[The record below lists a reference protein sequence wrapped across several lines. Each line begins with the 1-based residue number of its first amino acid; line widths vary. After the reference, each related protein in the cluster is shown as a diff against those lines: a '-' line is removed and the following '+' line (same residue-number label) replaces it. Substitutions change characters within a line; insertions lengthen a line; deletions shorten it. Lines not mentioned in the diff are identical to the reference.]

1 MATGLMDQYN
11 NRITYLTNEIQRYS
25 KLVNNYS
32 LARLATIIG
41 GFLFFFL
48 SLQYGNPW
56 ISSLIAFTIIFL
68 FAWLVSK
75 QSKYEGQKDY
85 LHNLK
90 SIIENEVA
98 NKIFRTNIYDDGERF
113 MDDHHHYTS
122 DLDIFGNRSLF
133 HFINRCSTFLGNNTL
148 ANWFKAPTATATVTE
163 RQSAIKEIASKDE
176 WRTHFQAVL
185 LFNNKADNS
194 LIDKLV
200 NYINQPVVPM
210 RILRFYVI
218 SIAPFLFLGVLIF
231 SSLNPSVSGLLI
243 ILSLIHLA
251 IVFRHQLY
259 VNKTDALIG
268 KTGKTLGLFSAAFKA
283 IEDEKWNTA
292 LCTELSNNVNG
303 KENHRISGAIN
314 QLSALIKKLDYRL
327 NIYVGIVLNSI
338 FLWDLR
344 QVFAIEDWKT
354 QNKAAIGEAFEHLA
368 VFEALNSLAA
378 FEVNHPENCY
388 PEVVE
393 SEKYLYVAEGI
404 SHPLIDQNIRVA
416 NDYELS
422 NENKIDIITGSN
434 MAGKS
439 TFLRTLG
446 VNAVLALSGA
456 SVVAK
461 TMKLSPINLVSYM
474 RIRDSLNEST
484 STFKAELDRLQM
496 ILEVVKDQ
504 PQTFFLI
511 DEMLRG
517 TNSVDKYRGSKAVVE
532 KLVAQNGVGIVATH
546 DLQIAHLIQKYPDYV
561 RNFYFDIQ
569 VENDEMHFDYKFKK
583 GECKTFN
590 ASLLL
595 KQIGIEVE

>member
-1 MATGLMDQYN
+1 MDTSLTDHYN
-11 NRITYLTNEIQRYS
+11 NRIIYLSAEIQRYN
-25 KLVNNYS
+25 KLVNSYS
-32 LARLATIIG
+32 LARLVVIIG
-41 GFLFFFL
+41 GFVLFFL

-56 ISSLIAFTIIFL
+56 ISCFTALIIIL
-68 FAWLVSK
+68 TFAWLVSK
-75 QSKYEGQKDY
+75 QSKYEEQQLY
-85 LHNLK
+85 FSNLK
-90 SIIENEVA
+90 TVIENEIT
-98 NKIFRTNIYDDGERF
+98 NKVFRTNIYDDGECF
-113 MDDHHHYTS
+113 IDDHHHYTS
-122 DLDIFGNRSLF
+122 DLDIFGKRSLF
-133 HFINRCSTFLGNNTL
+133 HFINRCATFLGNNTL
-148 ANWFKAPTATATVTE
+148 AKWLQSPTGVSEVVE
-163 RQSAIKEIASKDE
+163 RQNAVKEIASKVE

-185 LFNNKADNS
+185 LFNNRSDNS
-194 LIDKLV
+194 LIDNLV
-200 NYINQPVVPM
+200 NYLNLPVIPKPV
-210 RILRFYVI
+210 LRFYVLT
-218 SIAPFLFLGVLIF
+218 IAPFLFLATVILSAF
-231 SSLNPSVSGLLI
+231 YPSTGGLLI

-259 VNKTDALIG
+259 VNKTDVLIG

-283 IEDEKWNTA
+283 IEDEKWESN
-292 LCTELSNNVNG
+292 LCKELSNYVNNQESR
-303 KENHRISGAIN
+303 KISHTIS
-314 QLSALIKKLDYRL
+314 QLSTLIKKLDYRL

-354 QNKAAIGEAFEHLA
+354 ANKTAIGEAFEHLA
-368 VFEALNSLAA
+368 TFEALTSLAI
-378 FEVNHPENCY
+378 FEANHPKNCY
-388 PEVVE
+388 PEVIE
-393 SEKYLYVAEGI
+393 SSNYLYRAEAI
-404 SHPLIDQNIRVA
+404 AHPLIDENIRVA
-416 NDYELS
+416 NDYEL
-422 NENKIDIITGSN
+422 NHENKIDIITGSN

-446 VNAVLALSGA
+446 VNAVLALSGS

-461 TMKLSPINLVSYM
+461 SMKLSPMNIVSYM

-496 ILEVVKDQ
+496 ILNVVRDQ
-504 PQTFFLI
+504 PHTFFLI

-532 KLVAQNGVGIVATH
+532 KLIAQNGVGIVATH

-595 KQIGIEVE
+595 KQIGIDVD

>member
-1 MATGLMDQYN
+1 MNTALMDKYN
-11 NRITYLTNEIQRYS
+11 NRITFLTAEILRFN
-25 KLVNNYS
+25 KLVNRYS
-32 LARLATIIG
+32 LARLVVIIG
-41 GFLFFFL
+41 GFVLFFL

-56 ISSLIAFTIIFL
+56 ISCFTALVIVL
-68 FAWLVSK
+68 TFAWLVSK
-75 QSKYEGQKDY
+75 QSKYEEQQLY
-85 LHNLK
+85 FNNLK
-90 SIIENEVA
+90 AVIENEIA
-98 NKIFRTNIYDDGERF
+98 NKVFRTNIYEDGERF
-113 MDDHHHYTS
+113 IDDHHHYTS

-133 HFINRCSTFLGNNTL
+133 HFINRCATFLGNNTL
-148 ANWFKAPTATATVTE
+148 AMWLQNPADVSTVAE
-163 RQSAIKEIASKDE
+163 RQNAVKEIATKEE

-194 LIDKLV
+194 LIDNLV
-200 NYINQPVVPM
+200 CYINLSVTPK
-210 RILRFYVI
+210 RFLRFYVLT
-218 SIAPFLFLGVLIF
+218 IAPFLFLATLLLSAF
-231 SSLNPSVSGLLI
+231 YPSVGGLLI

-251 IVFRHQLY
+251 VVFRHQVY
-259 VNKTDALIG
+259 VNKTDVLIG

-283 IEDEKWNTA
+283 IEDEKWESG
-292 LCTELSNNVNG
+292 LCKELSSYVTK
-303 KENHRISGAIN
+303 KESHKISDSIG

-354 QNKAAIGEAFEHLA
+354 ANKTAIGEAFGHLA
-368 VFEALNSLAA
+368 TFEALNSLAT
-378 FEVNHPENCY
+378 FEVNHPQNCY
-388 PEVVE
+388 PEVIE
-393 SEKYLYVAEGI
+393 STNYLYIAKEI
-404 SHPLIDQNIRVA
+404 AHPLIEENTRIA
-416 NDYELS
+416 NDYEL
-422 NENKIDIITGSN
+422 NHENKIYIITGSN

-446 VNAVLALSGA
+446 VNAVLALSAA

-461 TMKLSPINLVSYM
+461 SMKLSPINIVSYM

-496 ILEVVKDQ
+496 ILNVVKDQ
-504 PQTFFLI
+504 PHTFFLI

-532 KLVAQNGVGIVATH
+532 KLIEQNGVGIVATH